1 MAVII
6 QLHEGTAI
14 KKIPLD
20 KPSLSIGRDPDSDI
34 FIDDKVVSTEHAIV
48 EVVDSP
54 DQKGKEEYYIKD
66 LGSTNST
73 FVNDNQIDRQKLTN
87 GDLIRVGWTTFKFI
101 DETDRKTEK
110 TLKIHKSWIPGV
122 YYTKE

>member
-6 QLHEGTAI
+6 QLHEGTVI

-20 KPSLSIGRDPDSDI
+20 KPSISIGRDPDNDI

-48 EVVDSP
+48 EVVASP
-54 DQKGKEEYYIKD
+54 DRKEKEEYYIKD

-101 DETDRKTEK
+101 DEAERKTEK